1 MCKFESRYLSL
12 DEVILEMKYILDTI
26 NLLNFT
32 IREVHGFLASKQS
45 SALDQQ
51 LLIRRQLESQHSIK
65 RLGNNVPT
73 FVMVSPFNSTFPGA

>member
-51 LLIRRQLESQHSIK
+51 LLIRRQLESHHSIK